1 MKGWVGWI
9 ERIGELKIMDWKSHA
24 YISLWLGA
32 LNCYTRDSP
41 LKRAATSQHCQP
53 EGYLDAGLSNIGNQN
68 TILLYHQEAKL
79 YLIFEYLTMDL
90 KQYMDT
96 QCGTK
101 DQPMQPQLVKSWTY
115 QLCQVGKD
123 FDFEIIYFQNP
134 VGSHLHHLG
143 WTTHDL

>member
-1 MKGWVGWI
+1 MHWCKPNPNPP
-9 ERIGELKIMDWKSHA
+9 SH
-24 YISLWLGA
+24 
-32 LNCYTRDSP
+32 
-41 LKRAATSQHCQP
+41 
-53 EGYLDAGLSNIGNQN
+53 
-68 TILLYHQEAKL
+68 HQEAKL

-123 FDFEIIYFQNP
+123 FDFEIIYFLL
-134 VGSHLHHLG
+134 VRV
-143 WTTHDL
+143 